1 MTSVAS
7 LIAPLQSLSLGEYH
21 LAYRRYSQEE
31 GKGPTVVCIHGFM
44 ATQEVWDPLARLLA
58 GSGSI
63 LTVITLDL
71 LGFGASSQPPI
82 TYDIAL
88 EVQTLEHFCQSL
100 GLEQVILIGHSFGGW
115 VAAAHAIAHPERV
128 QGLIL
133 LAPAGIRDDQFAGRY
148 RWLMPLLWQSVWVD
162 RALDWGSP
170 LAAWLG
176 QEQTWGELGWI
187 RQQLQQQPVARQFL
201 QARRRPEAATDTLE
215 ASLGQIQPPTLVI
228 AAGQDDVIPLW
239 HCQTYA
245 AGIPKARLHILP
257 QAGHRLP
264 RYAQEIAPVVLEF
277 LAGIGLRES

>member
-1 MTSVAS
+1 MTSVVS
-7 LIAPLQSLSLGEYH
+7 LAAPLQSLSLGEYH
-21 LAYRRYSQEE
+21 LAYRRYSQA
-31 GKGPTVVCIHGFM
+31 GGQGPTVVCIHGFM
-44 ATQEVWDPLARLLA
+44 ATQEVWDPLARLLV
-58 GSGSI
+58 GSCP
-63 LTVITLDL
+63 VITLDL

-82 TYDIAL
+82 TYDIATEVDAL
-88 EVQTLEHFCQSL
+88 ERFCQAL
-100 GLEQVILIGHSFGGW
+100 GLTQVILLGHSFGGW

-128 QGLIL
+128 QGLVL

-162 RALDWGSP
+162 RLLAWGSP

-201 QARRRPEAATDTLE
+201 QARHRPEAAIDTVE
-215 ASLGQIQPPTLVI
+215 ASLGQIQAPTLVI
-228 AAGQDDVIPLW
+228 AAGQDDTIPLW